1 MWNALMWEPLKPIS
15 VIIEWWSH
23 HHKCWHPQ
31 TSWLKDSGKLIFSLM
46 VSSQRSVATARGE
59 MLFYTWSWKMG
70 SLYEFYWP
78 QLHERLVVLQGLWE
92 KQEQHNL
99 EGATWMKEKEFWVR
113 PLIKGIIECITCCMK
128 STWTPEGC
136 LSFWSLF
143 LQIKSYSQSHRCFL
157 VCRKK
162 KLWLLFTH

>member
-23 HHKCWHPQ
+23 HHKRWHPQ

-46 VSSQRSVATARGE
+46 VSSQRSVATTRGE
-59 MLFYTWSWKMG
+59 MLFYTWWWNMA

-78 QLHERLVVLQGLWE
+78 QLHGRMVVLQGLWE
-92 KQEQHNL
+92 KWEQHNL
-99 EGATWMKEKEFWVR
+99 EGANWIKEEFWIR
-113 PLIKGIIECITCCMK
+113 PLIKGRTEKVTCCMK

-136 LSFWSLF
+136 LYFWSLF
-143 LQIKSYSQSHRCFL
+143 LQIKSYSQSHQCFL
-157 VCRKK
+157 VYRKK
-162 KLWLLFTH
+162 NLWLLFAH